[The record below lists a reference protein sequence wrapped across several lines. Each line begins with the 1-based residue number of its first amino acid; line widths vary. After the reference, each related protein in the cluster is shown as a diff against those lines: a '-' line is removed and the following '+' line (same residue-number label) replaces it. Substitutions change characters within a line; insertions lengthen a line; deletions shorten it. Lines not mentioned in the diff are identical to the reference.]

1 MPIHSPPGH
10 VSVDNGPRHPFV
22 DRGSSRFQL
31 RLLDGFQLE
40 QDGKAL
46 WMPHSARRLVAF
58 LGIRGRSSRA
68 DVAGTLWPHVPEPRA
83 YASLRTVLW
92 RLNQL
97 IADPVVTGRESLALA
112 TTVDA
117 DVQTFVGTQQ
127 RTAHEDDD
135 ASVRTCTHVFP
146 VLGQLLPGW
155 YEDWVLFERE
165 RMRQLQIHAL
175 EAIAERLTAAE
186 RYAEAIDAALAA
198 VQLEPLRESA
208 TRALIVAHLAE
219 KNVVEA
225 VRCYESFRD
234 NLITELGV
242 RPTPELERLVQSC
255 VNGQV

>member
-1 MPIHSPPGH
+1 MPINSPPGH
-10 VSVDNGPRHPFV
+10 VSVEHGPRRRFV
-22 DRGSSRFQL
+22 ERGSSRFQL
-31 RLLDGFQLE
+31 RLLDGFHLE

-68 DVAGTLWPHVPEPRA
+68 EVAGTLWPHVPEPRA

-97 IADPVVTGRESLALA
+97 TADPVVTGQEALALA

-127 RTAHEDDD
+127 RSMA
-135 ASVRTCTHVFP
+135 FP
-146 VLGQLLPGW
+146 VTGQLLPGW
-155 YEDWVLFERE
+155 YDDWVLFERE

-175 EAIAERLTAAE
+175 EAVAERLTAAE

-234 NLITELGV
+234 NLIAELGV
-242 RPTPELERLVQSC
+242 RPTPELERLVRSC
-255 VNGQV
+255 LSRQV